1 MDEILYSYIKVIT
14 MSDSID
20 KIERLVSVLYKEITA
35 NESPSPENIDT
46 TQS

>member
-20 KIERLVSVLYKEITA
+20 KIERLVSVLYKDIIA
-35 NESPSPENIDT
+35 NESPRPDNIDT